1 MGNCSPINQQIAL
14 RTIKKLG
21 FSVSAVWNG
30 QECLDYLQ
38 NESLPQPHIIL
49 MDVQMPIMDGYRAT
63 YTIRNKAP
71 FTQSSRLRTT
81 PIVAMTASAIQ
92 GDREKCQ
99 RAGMDDY
106 LAKPVK
112 GKVLEK
118 MLLKW
123 AIESKKK
130 TFEAVVGGSDPAADM
145 SRSSVSD
152 TLSEAGLDGASPPL
166 VGHGHTLGFA
176 AEPPGSLSRTTS
188 DDVRLA
194 TVVAKSVETED
205 ARTMRRAEAEE
216 KAMALRDANLR
227 SVAGGSA
234 GATAS
239 GPTHALT
246 HENMDKFE
254 HAQEMLGEAEATGTV
269 ADLIGDAHADA
280 GATASANA
288 EVDADADAASR
299 AETSSSLHVNGRES
313 VSLSVSGASSPRP
326 SSSLSQLPLLA
337 GSNGLRALRVVLP
350 RHDSERTVT
359 MPRRGES

>member
-1 MGNCSPINQQIAL
+1 MGIRSPINQQIAL

-112 GKVLEK
+112 GKILEK

-130 TFEAVVGGSDPAADM
+130 TFEAVVGRSDPTADM

-152 TLSEAGLDGASPPL
+152 SLSEAGADGTSPPL
-166 VGHGHTLGFA
+166 VGHGRTPDFA
-176 AEPPGSLSRTTS
+176 VESRGSLSRTPS
-188 DDVRLA
+188 DDARLA
-194 TVVAKSVETED
+194 TVMAKSVETED

-216 KAMALRDANLR
+216 TAMALRDANLR
-227 SVAGGSA
+227 SVAGGSSRTTA
-234 GATAS
+234 AS

-254 HAQEMLGEAEATGTV
+254 HAQEMLGEAEATDRN
-269 ADLIGDAHADA
+269 ADPDGDADDGDADGDA
-280 GATASANA
+280 DVD
-288 EVDADADAASR
+288 VDADADAESK
-299 AETSSSLHVNGRES
+299 AETSSSLQVNGRES
-313 VSLSVSGASSPRP
+313 VSVSVAPSPMP
-326 SSSLSQLPLLA
+326 SPSLSQLQLLA
-337 GSNGLRALRVVLP
+337 GPNGLRGLRAVLP
-350 RHDSERTVT
+350 RQDSERTVT
-359 MPRRGES
+359 IPRGSES